1 MKKHSNFSYHWKVE
15 PGIIP
20 NSFGEILFEKLQ
32 NLQSEECMS
41 SLLTFFDPVILQ
53 FLIAAIFS
61 VTDSERVETCT
72 NCIDKQALLIFEPNW
87 CIRLHLLRVKSCANE
102 KKCKQWSHNESA
114 PAAAYDMILQF
125 LSPWYQRFFS
135 RVWRG
140 ASSAAGR
147 LVFSLRSKTR
157 AAKPRE
163 KTFRAGH
170 FLRLDRNRK
179 PRMKSL
185 WHPGYSFSRN
195 KEEKKCLYKVMSP
208 MGRKSKQL

>member
-1 MKKHSNFSYHWKVE
+1 MYGLTNVFPPSNFKAFNRCY
-15 PGIIP
+15 
-20 NSFGEILFEKLQ
+20 FLCYRLQ
-32 NLQSEECMS
+32 R
-41 SLLTFFDPVILQ
+41 
-53 FLIAAIFS
+53 A
-61 VTDSERVETCT
+61 ETCT
-72 NCIDKQALLIFEPNW
+72 NCINKQALLIFEPNSY
-87 CIRLHLLRVKSCANE
+87 IRLHLLRVKSCANE

-114 PAAAYDMILQF
+114 YSALHLPGRPRSAAAYDRILQF
-125 LSPWYQRFFS
+125 LYPGYQRFFS

-185 WHPGYSFSRN
+185 WYPGYSFARN
-195 KEEKKCLYKVMSP
+195 KEEKKCLYKGMSP

>member
-1 MKKHSNFSYHWKVE
+1 MYELTSDVFPPSNFAVFNCCY
-15 PGIIP
+15 
-20 NSFGEILFEKLQ
+20 ILCYWLQ
-32 NLQSEECMS
+32 
-41 SLLTFFDPVILQ
+41 
-53 FLIAAIFS
+53 
-61 VTDSERVETCT
+61 RVETCT

-114 PAAAYDMILQF
+114 PAAAYDRILQF
-125 LSPWYQRFFS
+125 LYPGYQRFFS

-147 LVFSLRSKTR
+147 HVFSLRPKTR

-185 WHPGYSFSRN
+185 WHPGYMFSIQIFLSSTMFDSTALFFRSRLSPSVTAN
-195 KEEKKCLYKVMSP
+195 TRFLEEDVVLSGCHVPARVSIKTESI
-208 MGRKSKQL
+208 